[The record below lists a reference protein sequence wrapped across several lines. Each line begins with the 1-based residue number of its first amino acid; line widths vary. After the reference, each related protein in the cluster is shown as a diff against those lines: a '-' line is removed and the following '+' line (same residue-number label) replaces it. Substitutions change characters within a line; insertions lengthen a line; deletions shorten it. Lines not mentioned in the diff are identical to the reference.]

1 LLATPEKM
9 DVEAQESP
17 DIRIRQ
23 SLISR
28 DKIKSDG
35 ESLPAFEEANNLTFS
50 LADESLMNAVDMG
63 SLVLFV
69 VCGLIWRKSDET
81 NILVSVLHLVWNVFV
96 LGLMALGY
104 GIYSYECFRFGS
116 LSGALV
122 GIAVI
127 LQGLGLYISTCYNI
141 LRLRGKYVDGEP
153 KVFREVLPAI
163 IFLGVAMTL
172 ISVPILHYPGE
183 PLLLTLLFMFVFIIG
198 NFLLAANVM
207 FVCVDARFCSR
218 MLEGLYLLGSTHGL
232 LQQNQVEVVRIEI
245 RRRSKDGYI
254 VHTAIITAA
263 LANVVSAFAVEIII
277 EKISMD
283 NFILYIT
290 TFLFRGLFVSLAT
303 FWNGAL
309 VNEMFDRL
317 VQKVGAR
324 MSVSIHGAFGY
335 DQYKDCALVVSL
347 QSQPLTFSLAGMTL
361 RRSDVLFRFGIWLF
375 GTLVGAASKS
385 FS

>member
-69 VCGLIWRKSDET
+69 VCGLIWRKSGET

-309 VNEMFDRL
+309 VNE
-317 VQKVGAR
+317 
-324 MSVSIHGAFGY
+324 
-335 DQYKDCALVVSL
+335 
-347 QSQPLTFSLAGMTL
+347 
-361 RRSDVLFRFGIWLF
+361 
-375 GTLVGAASKS
+375 
-385 FS
+385 